1 MKKLLFSLLFLGTS
15 LFSYQALA
23 QGCSMCTATASQLDG
38 NSAKGLNTGIV
49 YLAAIPLILIGTL
62 FYKWYKSN
70 KASQSEEV

>member
-1 MKKLLFSLLFLGTS
+1 MKKLVFSTAVLLLVMGQQD
-15 LFSYQALA
+15 LWA

-38 NSAKGLNTGIV
+38 NAAKGLNTGIV

-70 KASQSEEV
+70 KSQSEEI